1 MLENN
6 PPNGAGLNPVS
17 DESWSDP
24 WHDLN
29 LLGDI
34 LRLAGV
40 KQLELGRIRLK
51 AAFESWYRLIYAGA
65 GAKESRMVNA
75 AKAFLSALR
84 PEQKAKALLPFKAVF
99 YQVGIGKDF

>member
-29 LLGDI
+29 LLDDI

-51 AAFESWYRLIYAGA
+51 AAFESWYRLIYARA
-65 GAKESRMVNA
+65 GAKEWSDIIEKGQGLYRALENGSRLGERTP
-75 AKAFLSALR
+75 KAILIFWTMWMT
-84 PEQKAKALLPFKAVF
+84 
-99 YQVGIGKDF
+99 